1 MSVAIPSRQATFCAT
16 FVDELVASGV
26 TDAVLCPGSRSTPL
40 ALAIASSEL
49 RLHVRLDER
58 SAGFFAQG
66 LARITKRPVLVVV
79 TSGTAAAEL
88 LASVVEASLDRV
100 PLVIATA
107 DRPPELQEIGAP
119 QTIRQRD
126 LFGTHVRLA
135 LDPGPVHA
143 LDEREWRPL
152 VSRAVLEASGVR
164 GQPGPVHLN
173 LAFVEP
179 LLGEVGPLPPRR
191 AGGRGWY
198 EVDEPVHSVEPAGST
213 SARRTVVVAGAGIG
227 RPSVLLDAARQL
239 NWPVIADPRSG
250 CRRSDEV
257 VIAAA
262 DSFLREPAVR
272 EALRAE
278 RLILAGAPPA
288 SKVLGELIADAAVS
302 GVEILVLGVDGPAR
316 HPQRTAATFVLGEP
330 AGLVAA
336 MASNEA
342 PAAASWLDGW
352 RRADAAAQGALE
364 QALETPALSEPAV
377 ARLLSRSLS
386 GSEVLVCSSSMPIR
400 DLEWFGAIT
409 DDPALVIANR
419 GANGIDGVVSTAM
432 GVAAGHA
439 GATVCLI
446 GDLAFLHDVSALVD
460 QGKDEVSLTIVVL
473 DNGGGGIFSF
483 LPQHGAV
490 GHERFEQLFG
500 TPPRVSIESVAR
512 GFGIVV
518 RTVATRL
525 ELSDVLAQSR
535 TTSGVTVVIAEIP
548 DREANVE
555 LHDALHAA
563 VGAAASKA
571 LG

>member
-16 FVDELVASGV
+16 FVDELLASGV

-40 ALAIASSEL
+40 ALAIAASEL

-66 LARITKRPVLVVV
+66 LARITTRPVLVVV

-100 PLVIATA
+100 PLLIATA
-107 DRPPELQEIGAP
+107 DRPPELHEIGAP

-126 LFGTHVRLA
+126 LYGAHVRLA

-143 LDEREWRPL
+143 LDDTEWRPL
-152 VSRAVLEASGVR
+152 ASRAVLEAAGVHGR
-164 GQPGPVHLN
+164 PGPVHLN

-191 AGGRGWY
+191 AGERAWY
-198 EVDEPVHSVEPAGST
+198 DVDAPLHSAEPAGST
-213 SARRTVVVAGAGIG
+213 SARRTVVVAGEGIG

-239 NWPVIADPRSG
+239 SWPVIADPRSG

-288 SKVLGELIADAAVS
+288 SKVLGELIADSASS
-302 GVEILVLGVDGPAR
+302 GAEILVLGNDGPAR

-342 PAAASWLDGW
+342 PAPATWLESW
-352 RRADAAAQGALE
+352 RRADLAAQGVLERALG
-364 QALETPALSEPAV
+364 TPVLSEPAV
-377 ARLLSRSLS
+377 ARLLSTSLL
-386 GSEVLVCSSSMPIR
+386 GDEVLVCSSSMPIR

-432 GVAAGHA
+432 GVAAGHT
-439 GATVCLI
+439 GATVCLV

-460 QGKDEVSLTIVVL
+460 QGSDAVSLTIVVL
-473 DNGGGGIFSF
+473 DNSGGGIFSF
-483 LPQHGAV
+483 LPQHDAV

-500 TPPRVSIESVAR
+500 TPPRVSIEEVAR
-512 GFGIVV
+512 GFGIAT
-518 RTVATRL
+518 RSAATRL
-525 ELSDVLAQSR
+525 ELDDALTQSR
-535 TTSGVTVVIAEIP
+535 TAGGVTVVIATVP
-548 DREANVE
+548 DRDENVE
-555 LHDALHAA
+555 IHEALHAG
-563 VGAAASKA
+563 VGAAASRA
-571 LG
+571 LA